1 MTGKIVKVATL
12 KQKLA
17 KESKRW
23 LAVGVASAALGLVV
37 MSQSNVASAADDP
50 SAETTQPAAQTQDVT
65 INQKTSTN
73 VVDQNGN
80 QLASQSSP
88 SRFDLTVMDS
98 GLITAVRDSD
108 VKGQITDKVPAGSK
122 LDSVTLTLTNTGKNA
137 STVVVS
143 YDENTGIGNVV
154 ATSNG
159 QTVDLQKQ
167 AATLGTREEQA
178 QAKADAT
185 AQAAAYIRNYV
196 TNSGDTYTTSIT
208 NKMDPKKVN
217 LVNQFITDLADVHVT
232 YKVTVPT
239 PAPTTATTPTTPATT
254 PIPEQP
260 HTVPTVTGQTGV
272 TVTEQGVAAKG
283 QAVYAVRGLYMYNSR
298 TFAKSARKTYYA
310 KQTRVNRPM
319 FVVTGYARSKTGALR
334 YIVRDVN
341 HTKKTD
347 GWKGYITANRT
358 FVVPVYYRSLPK
370 SRVITVI
377 NKTGVKA
384 YKNVN
389 LTGATKH
396 YRKGAHLKVAKI
408 VTHHLTTR
416 YVLSNGTY
424 ITANKK
430 LIIAGRY

>member
-260 HTVPTVTGQTGV
+260 HTVPTVT
-272 TVTEQGVAAKG
+272 
-283 QAVYAVRGLYMYNSR
+283 
-298 TFAKSARKTYYA
+298 
-310 KQTRVNRPM
+310 
-319 FVVTGYARSKTGALR
+319 
-334 YIVRDVN
+334 
-341 HTKKTD
+341 
-347 GWKGYITANRT
+347 
-358 FVVPVYYRSLPK
+358 
-370 SRVITVI
+370 
-377 NKTGVKA
+377 VKRA
-384 YKNVN
+384 
-389 LTGATKH
+389 
-396 YRKGAHLKVAKI
+396 
-408 VTHHLTTR
+408 
-416 YVLSNGTY
+416 
-424 ITANKK
+424 
-430 LIIAGRY
+430 